1 MGFYEQKVVSLER
14 AVSLIGTETCLM
26 YGGFGGVGNPPSL
39 IEGILKSGSKDLHLI
54 GNDAGFPEIGIG
66 RLFSDGRVKTLI
78 TSHIGS
84 NPIAGQ
90 QMNEG
95 SLRITFHSQGTL
107 AEKIRA
113 GGMGLGGILVDV
125 GLGTIAAEGK
135 MITKV
140 RGKEYLIEPS
150 LTAEVGI
157 VYAKKA
163 DTYGNLVYDKSAR
176 NFNPMVAMASDI
188 TIAEVEEIVSPGEL
202 EAEGIITPG
211 IFVDYVVQSKG
222 VNWKWHWET

>member
-1 MGFYEQKVVSLER
+1 MSYSQDKVISLER
-14 AVSLIGTETCLM
+14 ALDFIEDDTCIM

-39 IEGILKSGSKDLHLI
+39 IDGILDKGAKGLHLI

-66 RLFSDGRVKTLI
+66 KLFTAERVKTLI

-84 NPIAGQ
+84 NPIAGE
-90 QMNEG
+90 QMNRG
-95 SLRITFHSQGTL
+95 ILRVTFYPQGTL

-113 GGMGLGGILVDV
+113 GGVGLGGILVDV
-125 GLGTIAAEGK
+125 GLGTVAAMEK

-140 RGKEYLIEPS
+140 RGKEYMIEPS

-157 VYAKKA
+157 VYAKQA
-163 DTYGNLVYDKSAR
+163 DPFGNLVFDKSAR
-176 NFNPMVAMASDI
+176 NFNPMVAMASHL
-188 TIAEVEEIVSPGEL
+188 TIAEVEEIVPSGEL
-202 EAEGIITPG
+202 DPEGIITPG

-222 VNWKWHWET
+222 VNWTWHWET